1 MTMKVSRLP
10 DSPDLSAPNSRSS
23 DRVAP
28 AGGRHDAGAAAP
40 AYRIDDI
47 IDRAPLGNLQ
57 KSAVALC
64 CLVGIFNGF
73 DAQLIGFLAPSIAD
87 TLHVDVR
94 SLGPM
99 FSASFL
105 GLMLGAL
112 IMGPLG
118 DRWGRKRIIVGS
130 TLLFGVL
137 AGATGFIDSLNQ
149 LIAVR
154 FLTGLGLGGVLPNLA
169 ALATEYVPARLSRI
183 PVCLISAAI
192 PAGAMVA
199 GLTASALLPVWG
211 WRSMFYVGGAAPI
224 AVAALLAVRLP
235 ESVKFLASKP
245 GNETR
250 VRAIMARIWPA
261 AASEGVRFEPPRTD
275 AGKSVPVAEL
285 FRHGRATMTAMLWIA
300 TVMDLLML
308 YFVVSWL
315 PVLLKS
321 PSLPASAGVM
331 AITLFSLGGIVGS
344 LAQGPLMNGLRPTI
358 VLLAE
363 FIIFIGLAVA
373 MALAP
378 LSYALAAIVAFVIG
392 WAIQGSQA
400 GLTSYT
406 ANLYPTNVR
415 STALGWC
422 LGVGLCGSIIGPALG
437 GLALQAGWTTQEIF
451 GSGAIPGLIA
461 VAAVS
466 VIAGQKK
473 HAVQ

>member
-1 MTMKVSRLP
+1 MP
-10 DSPDLSAPNSRSS
+10 DTTELTAFDRDGTATPSGYALESAS
-23 DRVAP
+23 V
-28 AGGRHDAGAAAP
+28 H
-40 AYRIDDI
+40 RIADI

-57 KSAVALC
+57 KRAIALC

-130 TLLFGVL
+130 TLLFGLL
-137 AGATGFIDSLNQ
+137 AGMTGFVENLNQ
-149 LIAVR
+149 LIAIR

-169 ALATEYVPARLSRI
+169 ALATEYVPERLSRI

-192 PAGAMVA
+192 PAGAMIS
-199 GLTASALLPVWG
+199 GITASALLPVWG
-211 WRSMFYVGGAAPI
+211 WRSMFYVGGVAPI
-224 AVAALLAVRLP
+224 AVAALLAALLP
-235 ESVKFLASKP
+235 ESVKFLASKA
-245 GNETR
+245 GNELR
-250 VRAIMARIWPA
+250 VRAILVRIWPGA
-261 AASEGVRFEPPRTD
+261 AGQDVRFEPPPRE
-275 AGKSVPVAEL
+275 AAKSAPVTEL
-285 FRHGRATMTAMLWIA
+285 FRRGRATITSMLWIA

-321 PSLPASAGVM
+321 SLLPSTAGVM

-344 LAQGPLMNGLRPTI
+344 LAQGPLMNALRPSF

-363 FIIFIGLAVA
+363 FVIFV
-373 MALAP
+373 
-378 LSYALAAIVAFVIG
+378 ALAAVMAVAPMSYLLAAVVSFVIG

-406 ANLYPTNVR
+406 ATLYPTAIR

-422 LGVGLCGSIIGPALG
+422 LGVGLCGSIVGPALG
-437 GLALQAGWTTQEIF
+437 GLALQAGWTTQQIF
-451 GSGAIPGLIA
+451 GSGAVPGLIA
-461 VAAVS
+461 VLAVG
-466 VIAGQKK
+466 VIARQRK
-473 HAVQ
+473 HVVE